1 METLTYKIYPH
12 SLSEQGITDYSIIEF
27 CYTRNG
33 TEYKSATSLYTKYI
47 IEQPNSIDIITD
59 VVSTLK
65 TQFLSNFDTSTD
77 IDDKVI
83 DPYSILD
90 SIRKVGA

>member
-12 SLSEQGITDYSIIEF
+12 SLSEQGIHDYSIIEL

-33 TEYKSATSLYTKYI
+33 VEYKSATSLYSKYI
-47 IEQPNSIDIITD
+47 LDQSNSADIIAD

-65 TQFLSNFDTSTD
+65 TQFLSNFDTSS

-83 DPYSILD
+83 DPNSILEC
-90 SIRKVGA
+90 IRKTNT